1 MPAQNVKGAG
11 SELYAISH
19 TYLCGTK
26 GNIMRRSPEDI
37 IYALSHALKE
47 GRKGDEYLIAN
58 LAKYTKMH
66 YVTVNNYL
74 AMIEYVQSNIPRFA
88 KMDRKGNAKI
98 VISQELEMDI
108 SDSERFI
115 LRMFDKGV
123 VGKSTAVGSEPFE
136 GELLERSIK
145 DGYVI
150 RTDSKIYLSRSGI
163 MKAADLA
170 DKREE
175 RVLY

>member
-1 MPAQNVKGAG
+1 MSYYTLKNL
-11 SELYAISH
+11 LYSLP
-19 TYLCGTK
+19 YYMSRERLL
-26 GNIMRRSPEDI
+26 MRKSPQDI
-37 IYALSHALKE
+37 VYALSHALKE
-47 GRKGDEYLIAN
+47 GRKGDEYLIAD
-58 LAKYTKMH
+58 LAKYTEMH

-74 AMIEYVQSNIPRFA
+74 TMIEYIQSNIPRFA

-108 SDSERFI
+108 SDGERLL

-123 VGKSTAVGSEPFE
+123 VGKSTSVGSEQFD
-136 GELLERSIK
+136 GELLEGSIK

-150 RTDSKIYLSRSGI
+150 RTDAKIYLSRSGI
-163 MKAADLA
+163 MNAADLA

-175 RVLY
+175 RIMSNR